1 MKETT
6 DPKTGAKELQPE
18 EYVPTGPVQIA
29 KPKSVP
35 PRNPLDVLHEK
46 IGVLESQIRSLQM
59 AVAALERKIDPLK
72 QA

>member
-1 MKETT
+1 
-6 DPKTGAKELQPE
+6 
-18 EYVPTGPVQIA
+18 
-29 KPKSVP
+29 
-35 PRNPLDVLHEK
+35 LHEK